1 MAEVLTGQDHP
12 NRSPALDL
20 GTAASNI
27 DAYIRGAMKSAGTG
41 IACKSK
47 STKRP
52 ELTFRIVL
60 SDGAQET
67 RFERLLA
74 P

>member
-1 MAEVLTGQDHP
+1 MNE
-12 NRSPALDL
+12 
-20 GTAASNI
+20 
-27 DAYIRGAMKSAGTG
+27 AGTG

-47 STKRP
+47 NTKRP

-60 SDGAQET
+60 SNGAQET

>member
-1 MAEVLTGQDHP
+1 
-12 NRSPALDL
+12 
-20 GTAASNI
+20 
-27 DAYIRGAMKSAGTG
+27 MKSAGTG